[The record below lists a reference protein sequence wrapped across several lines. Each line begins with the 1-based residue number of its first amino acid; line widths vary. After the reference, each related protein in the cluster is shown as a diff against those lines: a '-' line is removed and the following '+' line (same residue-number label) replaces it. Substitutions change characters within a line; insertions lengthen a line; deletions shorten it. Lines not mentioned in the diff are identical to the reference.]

1 MKTVMIQK
9 LLVIATFVIVLGT
22 LSVFGFSNLG
32 FSLDQKE
39 NVYYTCPMTEHADV
53 VMDKPGKCPKC
64 GMDLVKKKIASIK
77 YVCPMK
83 EDADVVMDK
92 PGKCPKCGM
101 KLVPKEKEG
110 N

>member
-1 MKTVMIQK
+1 MKRIYQGHLAVILLLTIGT
-9 LLVIATFVIVLGT
+9 LLVMG
-22 LSVFGFSNLG
+22 LSSAEN
-32 FSLDQKE
+32 SSAKE
-39 NVYYTCPMTEHADV
+39 GSVYYTCPMAEHVDV

-64 GMDLVKKKIASIK
+64 GMKLVEKKIATIK

-101 KLVPKEKEG
+101 KLVPKEMG
-110 N
+110 RN